1 MQLDRD
7 QVCPQTCAQ
16 AFAPTGARGYPAV
29 HQAPQES
36 LAMTSPLRFDRSLVE
51 KYDRPGPR
59 YTSYPTAPQFR
70 QAFAEDDYR
79 QATERSNRAP
89 AKALSAYIHIPFCQS
104 LCYYCACNKIITQK
118 THRAVEYLDYLK
130 REIALQAA
138 LFSPSRRLTQLH
150 LGGGTPTYLSSAQ
163 LAELMDCLR
172 QHFSFDESDNHE
184 FSIEV
189 DPRTISRERIAELR
203 ALGFNRLSFGV
214 QDFDQQVQAA
224 VNRLQSEEQ
233 TYELV
238 AAAREAA
245 FKSVSVDLIYGLP
258 LQTVASFD
266 TTLDKIIALRP
277 DRIAAYSYAHLPE
290 MVRAQR
296 LIRREDMPPPERKLE
311 LLELTIQRLTA
322 AGYVYIGMDHFA
334 LPDDELCLAREAGTL
349 QRNFQGY
356 STHADC
362 DLIGLGVSSI
372 GKVSDSYSQN
382 VKELSQYYARID
394 QGLLPVHR
402 GYRLSDD
409 DLLRREVITALMCHG
424 RVEFAELEARHGIH
438 FLDYFAESLAS
449 LDEHLADELVQIHAD
464 ALVLLPRGQLMMRSV
479 AMAFDAYLGEGQ
491 SGRFSR
497 TV

>member
-1 MQLDRD
+1 
-7 QVCPQTCAQ
+7 
-16 AFAPTGARGYPAV
+16 
-29 HQAPQES
+29 
-36 LAMTSPLRFDRSLVE
+36 MTHALSFDRSLVK

-59 YTSYPTAPQFR
+59 YTSYPTAPQFN
-70 QAFAEDDYR
+70 QAFALDDYL
-79 QATERSNRAP
+79 QAAALSNQAP
-89 AKALSAYIHIPFCQS
+89 AKQLSVYIHIPFCKS

-118 THRAVEYLDYLK
+118 THRAVEYLEYLK
-130 REIALQAA
+130 REIAMQAH
-138 LFSPSRRLTQLH
+138 LFDHTRKLTQLH
-150 LGGGTPTYLSSAQ
+150 LGGGTPTYLTSEQ
-163 LAELMDCLR
+163 LDELMGCLR
-172 QHFSFDESDNHE
+172 EYFNLDESDNHE

-189 DPRTISRERIAELR
+189 DPRTISLERIAELR
-203 ALGFNRLSFGV
+203 AQGFNRLSFGV
-214 QDFDQQVQAA
+214 QDFDEQVQAA
-224 VNRLQSEEQ
+224 VNRVQSEQ
-233 TYELV
+233 QIYDLV
-238 AAAREAA
+238 SAARQAR

-266 TTLDKIIALRP
+266 TTLSKIIALRP

-290 MVRAQR
+290 LVRAQR

-334 LPDDELCLAREAGTL
+334 LPDDELSLAREQGTL

-372 GKVSDSYSQN
+372 SKVADSYSQS

-394 QGLLPVHR
+394 QGMLPVHR
-402 GYRLSDD
+402 GYRLSADD
-409 DLLRREVITALMCHG
+409 VLRRDVISALMCHG
-424 RVEFAELEARHGIH
+424 RIDYADVEARHGIR
-438 FLDYFAESLAS
+438 FLEYFAESLAR
-449 LDEHLADELVQIHAD
+449 LEEHLADDLVEVRDD
-464 ALVLLPRGQLMMRSV
+464 ALVLLPQGQLMMRSV

-497 TV
+497 TI